1 MVETHRYGNVYAVD
15 RHRIEEMTAAGHVP
29 VAHMGNIADLRALV
43 GHQADGWLR
52 VLLWV
57 PREVTEHRSTERGD
71 VDTAARLRA
80 WDEARAD
87 LTVNADEAF
96 FHLRLFTDRL
106 DAEAAACEIAAAF
119 DVLAKAAAPHGVAGR
134 RGGVVVRPPG

>member
-1 MVETHRYGNVYAVD
+1 MA
-15 RHRIEEMTAAGHVP
+15 AAGHVP

-43 GHQADGWLR
+43 GRQADGWLR

-57 PREVTEHRSTERGD
+57 PRKVTEYRSTERGD

-80 WDEARAD
+80 WEEMCAD
-87 LTVNADEAF
+87 LTSNADEAF

-119 DVLAKAAAPHGVAGR
+119 DALVRAAAPHGMAGR
-134 RGGVVVRPPG
+134 RGGMAVHPPE